1 MVLFLG
7 GRSTIHIIDII
18 RTMVE
23 NGELVDCID
32 VWDHKEMCPV
42 SEEEVEV
49 DLSIISNEEFR
60 FFENHHF
67 VFKSSI

>member
-1 MVLFLG
+1 
-7 GRSTIHIIDII
+7 
-18 RTMVE
+18 MVE